1 MTYVNLNTVAYT
13 GILLGMSQI
22 IHIVD
27 DDASVRGATSFLLSS
42 HGYSTR
48 IYGSGAEFLGQAKL
62 EEGCILLD
70 FRMSDMSGLEVLD
83 RLAECGVSLPVIML
97 TGHGDVATAVQALQ
111 LGAVDFI
118 QKPYEEREL
127 ISALERALAG
137 GGRDKKRNEARKIA
151 VNRLQPLSEREMQ
164 VLRGLVAGMTNK
176 EMARRLGL
184 SPRTVEMH
192 RSTMMSD
199 LGVDSAAD
207 AIRIALDAEL
217 TPLDQEGEAQA
228 PTAAA
233 LAPMAGRRGKA
244 LPLAAPKHLEDILP
258 PVLDVLEGSTDCVL
272 LLDRQFNITY
282 MNRNAME
289 TIAPGRDI
297 RGRNIW
303 DLFPGSR
310 QTSAWDAVNRSADE
324 RTSTSFEFFA
334 PDGQR
339 WFAVNVRPI
348 PSGLQ
353 VFFRDLTAERS
364 ADAALKQSEERLR
377 LALEAAGDGTWD
389 WDLRSGRV
397 NLSRGYAQ
405 RLDYGETAFDAGLH
419 QIFRLVHP
427 GDQGLLKA
435 RIKEHLAGTTENFC
449 CEYRIRARDGVWRWH
464 LDRGRVVERDPVSG
478 VATRMVATSTDISA
492 IKAMKLRMAEADE
505 RIKLAQEAAGAGLW
519 EYDMRGGRV
528 KLCPKSREM
537 LGLPEAPE
545 EIGLD
550 QWQAAL
556 HPDDLQEAMAVIDE
570 AAASGRAFALTYRV
584 VMPNGD
590 VRSVLGMG
598 KLAGSDRQGPRRMI
612 GLNIDRT
619 ERSRAN
625 AKLHRLE
632 AELLKAAQTSAIGAM
647 AASLADELNQP
658 LTAITNYVRGMKLSL
673 SRQPGGI
680 DTGAAAA
687 LEGAES
693 SAKLASRIV
702 RRIHD
707 KAALLR
713 FDRRPEPLSEMVR
726 DAARVALAGFPQ
738 NAVQLK
744 LAIPR
749 QANLVTV
756 DRLQIQHVL
765 VNLIR
770 NAVEA
775 MEGSPAKPELAIEAR
790 VGESEAIEVRVTDRG
805 SGSADDVARKLFSP
819 FVSTRKD
826 STEVGLAVCRTI
838 VEAHGGRIWAE
849 PAPGKGTSIG
859 FTLESGTGTDSGKAA
874 KAA

>member
-1 MTYVNLNTVAYT
+1 
-13 GILLGMSQI
+13 MSQI

-48 IYGSGAEFLGQAKL
+48 IYGSGSEFLSQAKL

-83 RLAECGVSLPVIML
+83 RLAECGISLPVIML

-137 GGRDKKRNEARKIA
+137 GGRDKKRSEARKTA
-151 VNRLQPLSEREMQ
+151 VTRLQPLSEREMQ

-207 AIRIALDAEL
+207 AIRVALDAEL

-258 PVLDVLEGSTDCVL
+258 PVLDVLEGSTDCVM

-282 MNRNAME
+282 LNRNAME
-289 TIAPGRDI
+289 TLAPGRDI
-297 RGRNIW
+297 RGRNVW
-303 DLFPGSR
+303 DLFPASR
-310 QTSAWDAVNRSADE
+310 QTSAWDEVNRAAEE

-334 PDGQR
+334 PDGER
-339 WFAVNVRPI
+339 WFSVNVRPI

-353 VFFRDLTAERS
+353 VFFRDLTNERA

-377 LALEAAGDGTWD
+377 LALEASGDGTWD

-435 RIKEHLAGTTENFC
+435 RIKDHLAGKTECFM
-449 CEYRIRARDGVWRWH
+449 CEYRIRARDGAWRWH

-478 VATRMVATSTDISA
+478 SATRMIATSTDISA
-492 IKAMKLRMAEADE
+492 IKAMKLRMVEADE

-519 EYDMRGGRV
+519 DFDIRRGIVR
-528 KLCPKSREM
+528 LCDQSREM
-537 LGLPEAPE
+537 FGLQDATE
-545 EIGLD
+545 EIGLE
-550 QWQAAL
+550 QWQSAV
-556 HPDDLQEAMAVIDE
+556 HPDDLDETMAKVDE
-570 AAASGRAFALTYRV
+570 AVVSGNTFSLTFRV
-584 VMPNGD
+584 VLPNGD
-590 VRSVLGMG
+590 VRCILGMG
-598 KLAGSDRQGPRRMI
+598 KLAGSDRDGPRRMI

-619 ERSRAN
+619 DRAR
-625 AKLHRLE
+625 ADEKLRRLE
-632 AELLKAAQTSAIGAM
+632 AELLNAAQTSAIGAM

-673 SRQPGGI
+673 SRQPGGV
-680 DTGAAAA
+680 DAGAAAA

-693 SAKLASRIV
+693 SAQQASRII

-707 KAALLR
+707 RTALIR
-713 FDRRPEPLSEMVR
+713 VERRPEPLCELVR
-726 DAARVALAGFPQ
+726 DAARVALAGFAQ
-738 NAVQLK
+738 NSVQLQ

-749 QANLVTV
+749 DANLVTV

-770 NAVEA
+770 HAVEA
-775 MEGSPAKPELAIEAR
+775 TGGSETKPVLAIEAR
-790 VGESEAIEVRVTDRG
+790 VGDRDAIEVRVTDRG
-805 SGSADDVARKLFSP
+805 SASADDVTRKLFAP
-819 FVSTRKD
+819 FVSIRKD
-826 STEVGLAVCRTI
+826 SAEIGLAVCRAI

-849 PAPGKGTSIG
+849 PAPGKGTAIG
-859 FTLESGTGTDSGKAA
+859 FTLEAARGKGSGSAVRAA
-874 KAA
+874 